1 MSIYGHTTLICI
13 MLLVATEAISVEPN
27 EAEEVI
33 YQEEAFPEESIE
45 GSQIEED
52 EVIKEK
58 EGTGELIINETN
70 TERSTEDETT
80 QEINA
85 LEPEKIDEE
94 LYSGEAFPEEPLE
107 DKITKQEN
115 MFSALDAPHKYV
127 SEHVEWLGTE
137 VDKYFANEAFYN
149 YSTDSYVQLLV
160 DVLHEEE
167 FAETSYGAN
176 LRARV
181 DLPGTKRRFKLLID
195 TNPTEKQDP
204 IERSVD
210 ETPAAAVQESD
221 VYAAVERERERKG
234 WLIRPSVGA
243 KFNFPI
249 EPFVRLR
256 LTNLFP
262 LQRWQLRVNENL
274 YWFDDSGFG
283 SDSTFDFDLPV
294 GNGHLFRTT
303 SFARWTEETN
313 YFELN
318 QIITFFQ
325 TLSPTR
331 RISYQI
337 GVYGQTSPTL
347 FMNDYLAVIRY
358 RQNIHKDWLFFEIRP
373 QVLYQKENDWD
384 DEVSL
389 LLRLEWLFGRR
400 YL

>member
-1 MSIYGHTTLICI
+1 MQFYTRS
-13 MLLVATEAISVEPN
+13 LLVWLLLLMVTEVLAVESMQN
-27 EAEEVI
+27 GDSFNTDEAAVEE
-33 YQEEAFPEESIE
+33 QLEKDTEENANAQIETRDTETGMIDAFPEES
-45 GSQIEED
+45 SED
-52 EVIKEK
+52 ASKEPK
-58 EGTGELIINETN
+58 EIL
-70 TERSTEDETT
+70 SV
-80 QEINA
+80 
-85 LEPEKIDEE
+85 
-94 LYSGEAFPEEPLE
+94 
-107 DKITKQEN
+107 
-115 MFSALDAPHKYV
+115 LDAPHKYV
-127 SEHVEWLGTE
+127 SEQVEWLVTG

-149 YSTDSYVQLLV
+149 YTTDTYVQLSA
-160 DVLHEEE
+160 DVLYEEE

-181 DLPGTKRRFKLLID
+181 DLPRTKRRFKLLID
-195 TNPTEKQDP
+195 TDPTEKQDP

-210 ETPAAAVQESD
+210 DSPAAAVQESD

-283 SDSTFDFDLPV
+283 SDTTFDFDLPV

-303 SFARWTEETN
+303 SFARWTEELN

-337 GVYGQTSPTL
+337 GAYGQTQPTL
-347 FMNDYLAVIRY
+347 FMTDYLAVIRY

-373 QVLYQKENDWD
+373 QVLYQKESDWD

-389 LLRLEWLFGRR
+389 LLRLEWLFGRK